1 MLIVKCV
8 LCMGIGLNVD
18 RCWNV
23 RCKYRCATHHFSI
36 PRVWSSNACTFS
48 VVKGY
53 KLVLPRAQRPIHWN
67 TRFHLKHVG
76 YGAIPK
82 SKLTI
87 FYMILLLPH
96 QDASAGISHFMSIGK
111 KWGSMIMMQLLWIM
125 FPLDALCM
133 SGTHSSRVQRWWWV
147 TRGLNYRH
155 HQPILL

>member
-1 MLIVKCV
+1 MLIVKEHWCFCLLSCV
-8 LCMGIGLNVD
+8 LYMGIGLHVD

-23 RCKYRCATHHFSI
+23 RCKYRCATHHFSL

-87 FYMILLLPH
+87 FYTIATTSGCISWYITFHVDRKEMGVH
-96 QDASAGISHFMSIGK
+96 DNDDAA
-111 KWGSMIMMQLLWIM
+111 
-125 FPLDALCM
+125 PLDNVSPWCFMYVRDTFFSCSKMMM
-133 SGTHSSRVQRWWWV
+133 SGK
-147 TRGLNYRH
+147 GLE
-155 HQPILL
+155 L